1 MSRKLDPDKFY
12 YASKFKKYVNSVKP
26 TFDSTKYDE
35 DRIIIP
41 LYYKKNL
48 IGFQGRSIDPNP
60 VKYITVM
67 LDDDALKFTV

>member
-1 MSRKLDPDKFY
+1 MM
-12 YASKFKKYVNSVKP
+12 
-26 TFDSTKYDE
+26 
-35 DRIIIP
+35 RIGLLS

-67 LDDDALKFTV
+67 LDDDAPKIYGLDTIETNERVYITEGPFDSTFIRNSIAMCGI